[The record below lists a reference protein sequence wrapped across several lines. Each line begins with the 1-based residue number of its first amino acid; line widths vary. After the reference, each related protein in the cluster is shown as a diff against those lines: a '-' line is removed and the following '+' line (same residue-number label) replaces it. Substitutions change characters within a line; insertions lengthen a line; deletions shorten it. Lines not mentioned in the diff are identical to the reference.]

1 MAVLVMAQ
9 LCLGCMQE
17 NNGEQKCPHC
27 GFDRASEQPAPFL
40 PLGTLLQDENY
51 LVGKK
56 LENNAEGAKYIGYSN
71 TMHSPVIIHEFMPAG
86 ICGRAKGK
94 TGVVIR
100 IGHEDEYQKLNE
112 SFLSYYRTI
121 ARLRELSAI
130 GPIFDIFSENGVSY
144 TVEEYYDSIPFT
156 EYIERRGG
164 NIDWNTA
171 RPLFMPLIASLTSLH
186 SAGIGHYAISPEN
199 LVVTTS
205 GKLRLVGFGINEIHR
220 TGSGFEPEL
229 MDGCAAIE
237 QYHEDGELNEST
249 DVYGFTATLFYALT
263 GRLPENSNERKPD
276 GKLPIPTSVFK
287 RLPPH
292 VVTALAGGLQV
303 QQSKRIDTFDELRT
317 QLSAAPTV
325 KAIRNEANRNAIQSE
340 AASNYASKKKEGISG
355 AVWAI
360 LSVLLCMLILLVAG
374 IFWVNSNPDMFRNL
388 LSPAAAEEES
398 EEPEESNTDP
408 NLISIPNLIG
418 KKYDEIVAKQG
429 SNSEYTIIKANE
441 EIFSDKYEEGVIV
454 SQSPEEGLDADKG
467 VTIVVTVSKG
477 LPNRELPVI
486 SGQSVET
493 AVKSLG
499 DQGFIASGNYV
510 ASDTVEEGKVV
521 GYENYNAGDSAPYGA
536 KIIINIS
543 TGPESSN

>member
-1 MAVLVMAQ
+1 MR
-9 LCLGCMQE
+9 
-17 NNGEQKCPHC
+17 
-27 GFDRASEQPAPFL
+27 FR
-40 PLGTLLQDENY
+40 
-51 LVGKK
+51 
-56 LENNAEGAKYIGYSN
+56 
-71 TMHSPVIIHEFMPAG
+71 
-86 ICGRAKGK
+86 
-94 TGVVIR
+94 
-100 IGHEDEYQKLNE
+100 
-112 SFLSYYRTI
+112 
-121 ARLRELSAI
+121 
-130 GPIFDIFSENGVSY
+130 
-144 TVEEYYDSIPFT
+144 
-156 EYIERRGG
+156 
-164 NIDWNTA
+164 
-171 RPLFMPLIASLTSLH
+171 
-186 SAGIGHYAISPEN
+186 
-199 LVVTTS
+199 
-205 GKLRLVGFGINEIHR
+205 
-220 TGSGFEPEL
+220 
-229 MDGCAAIE
+229 
-237 QYHEDGELNEST
+237 
-249 DVYGFTATLFYALT
+249 
-263 GRLPENSNERKPD
+263 
-276 GKLPIPTSVFK
+276 
-287 RLPPH
+287 
-292 VVTALAGGLQV
+292 
-303 QQSKRIDTFDELRT
+303 
-317 QLSAAPTV
+317 
-325 KAIRNEANRNAIQSE
+325 
-340 AASNYASKKKEGISG
+340 
-355 AVWAI
+355 
-360 LSVLLCMLILLVAG
+360 AG